1 MAFYKQI
8 HADTVR
14 TGFSGWLGNKGAVCT
29 TFQLGSAT
37 ISCVC
42 AHLCSVEGHVQRR
55 NEEIW
60 EIFRAYPWLSQS
72 SYSFLYGDLNY
83 RLDVIPFSEA
93 LSLMDSKETN
103 KMLQCDQ
110 LRRQI
115 RTEQIP
121 RFREAEITFPP
132 SYKLVPH
139 SINNYANAKLRT
151 PAWCDRI
158 LFKTCDRPNPSYPT
172 GPPVPARL
180 ETVSYGTLDLPN
192 CSDHKM
198 VYGYFDLYSDWL
210 EYSPPL
216 EFVLPDVSWP
226 IGCDLTVRLL
236 LLHNMHER
244 IPTLSKPPFFSSW
257 DWIGI
262 HRYCPPPPSPLPLPC
277 SNVT

>member
-14 TGFSGWLGNKGAVCT
+14 TGFSGFLGNKGAVCS
-29 TFQLGSAT
+29 TFQLGSVT

-42 AHLCSVEGHVQRR
+42 AHLCSVEANVQRR
-55 NEEIW
+55 NEEIR
-60 EIFRAYPWLSQS
+60 EISLAYPWLSHS

-93 LSLMDSKETN
+93 LQLMARKETH

-110 LRRQI
+110 LQRQI

-139 SINNYANAKLRT
+139 SIDNYANAKLRV

-158 LFKTCDRPNPSYPT
+158 LYRTSDRPHPAYPT
-172 GPPVPARL
+172 GPTVPARL
-180 ETVSYGTLDLPN
+180 DPVAYGTLDLPN

-210 EYSPPL
+210 EFIPPL
-216 EFVLPDVSWP
+216 EFILPDVSWP
-226 IGCDLTVRLL
+226 SSRDLSVRLL
-236 LLHNMHER
+236 LVRSMHEGL
-244 IPTLSKPPFFSSW
+244 PTLSKLPLFSSW
-257 DWIGI
+257 DWIGL
-262 HRYCPPPPSPLPLPC
+262 HRSVLIAI
-277 SNVT
+277 